1 MKKSGILFLV
11 LVLTLSCNKK
21 QVYKKFENHT
31 EAARWNE
38 KEVKSHS
45 FEILDAAATYSI
57 WIDISHIFGTEL
69 NEFPVHFELIYP
81 NGTVDKGEI
90 LVNFKNSDCL
100 GDICDANF
108 LLKENST
115 LAKGKYKVRFYPK
128 SKFGFVPNI
137 IGVGL
142 RVEKKE

>member
-1 MKKSGILFLV
+1 MKKTVILFLV
-11 LVLTLSCNKK
+11 LVLILSCNKK
-21 QVYKKFENHT
+21 QVYKKFENNL

-38 KEVKSHS
+38 KEVKNHT
-45 FEILDAAATYSI
+45 FQILDDTNNYDI
-57 WIDISHIFGTEL
+57 IIDISHVLGTEL

-81 NGTVDKGEI
+81 NGTVDNGEI

-100 GDICDANF
+100 GDICDASF

-115 LAKGKYKVRFYPK
+115 LSKGQYRVKLYPK
-128 SKFGFVPNI
+128 SEFGFVPNI